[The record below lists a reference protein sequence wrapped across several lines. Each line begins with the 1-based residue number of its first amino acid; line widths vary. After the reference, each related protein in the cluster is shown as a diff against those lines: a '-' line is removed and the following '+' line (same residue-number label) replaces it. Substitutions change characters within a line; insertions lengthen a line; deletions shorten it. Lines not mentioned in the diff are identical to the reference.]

1 MPFET
6 GICLSSHV
14 YYAAESNDSPSQGGA
29 EGLLAETS
37 RISAAA
43 GGGVVSL
50 VYMAIKITS
59 FWIESQNVPG

>member
-43 GGGVVSL
+43 GGCGFLGVHGHKDHL
-50 VYMAIKITS
+50 ILD
-59 FWIESQNVPG
+59 